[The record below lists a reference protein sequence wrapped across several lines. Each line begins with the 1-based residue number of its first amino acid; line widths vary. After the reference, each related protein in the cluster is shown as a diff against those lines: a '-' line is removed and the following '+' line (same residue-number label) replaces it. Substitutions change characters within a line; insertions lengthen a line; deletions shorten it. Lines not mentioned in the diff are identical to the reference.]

1 LHSGAGEA
9 ELILNSGTKN
19 ASYRNVQKNSDFSR
33 CSLTIGLAC
42 AALATVIAGCDRIGL
57 NQSNVPPKGMK
68 VCFQCSGSDK
78 AVCLTPGCKDGWV
91 DCPGPCLK
99 LSRGPW
105 EHMHVDGHPDTD
117 VWQRFHQVDGTSMSW
132 NQNHVGDVI
141 EMRAGMAVNIG
152 KCTVCGG
159 KGKVKCSVCDGT
171 GRVACPICEGKGF
184 VPETW
189 TAFSNPKQK
198 NPPNLIQL
206 KDGRKIYAKIETRIG
221 SRVYIRT
228 ESGKQEEF
236 LADDIVSTESGRKR

>member
-1 LHSGAGEA
+1 MRCARDEA
-9 ELILNSGTKN
+9 EFILNSGTKN
-19 ASYRNVQKNSDFSR
+19 ATNRNVQKNSDFSPR
-33 CSLTIGLAC
+33 SLAIGLTC
-42 AALATVIAGCDRIGL
+42 AALVMVMAGCDQIGL
-57 NQSNVPPKGMK
+57 KQSNAPPKGMK
-68 VCFQCSGSDK
+68 VCFQCGGSDK

-91 DCPGPCLK
+91 ECPGPCLK
-99 LSRGPW
+99 LSRGTW

-117 VWQRFHQVDGTSMSW
+117 VWQSFHQVNGTSTSW

-228 ESGKQEEF
+228 ESGKQEEL
-236 LADDIVSTESGRKR
+236 LADDIVSTGSGQKR

>member
-1 LHSGAGEA
+1 MTNHDFLYFLAAARDFFGLWPDRFH
-9 ELILNSGTKN
+9 LYLNLRENT
-19 ASYRNVQKNSDFSR
+19 
-33 CSLTIGLAC
+33 
-42 AALATVIAGCDRIGL
+42 
-57 NQSNVPPKGMK
+57 PKG
-68 VCFQCSGSDK
+68 QTRWDQQAR
-78 AVCLTPGCKDGWV
+78 AVMSRMLRRGLIEWV

-99 LSRGPW
+99 LSRGTW

-117 VWQRFHQVDGTSMSW
+117 VWQRFHQVNGTSEFW
-132 NQNHVGDVI
+132 NQNHVGEVV

-159 KGKVKCSVCDGT
+159 KAKVKCSVCGGT
-171 GRVACPICEGKGF
+171 GRLTCPICEGKGF

-206 KDGRKIYAKIETRIG
+206 KDGRTIYAKIETRIG

-228 ESGKQEEF
+228 ESGKQEEL
-236 LADDIVSTESGRKR
+236 LADDIVSTESAQKR

>member
-1 LHSGAGEA
+1 M
-9 ELILNSGTKN
+9 
-19 ASYRNVQKNSDFSR
+19 QKNSDLSR
-33 CSLTIGLAC
+33 CSLLIGLAC
-42 AALATVIAGCDRIGL
+42 AALAMLIAGCDRIGL
-57 NQSNVPPKGMK
+57 NRVEARSAPPKGMK
-68 VCFQCSGSDK
+68 VCFQCDGSDK
-78 AVCLTPGCKDGWV
+78 TVCLTPGCKDGFV

-99 LSRGPW
+99 LSRGIW
-105 EHMHVDGHPDTD
+105 EHMHVEAHPDTD
-117 VWQRFHQVDGTSMSW
+117 LWQRFHQVDGTSMSW

-152 KCTVCGG
+152 KCTVCAGR
-159 KGKVKCSVCDGT
+159 GKVKCAVCDGT

-228 ESGKQEEF
+228 ESGKQEEL
-236 LADDIVSTESGRKR
+236 LADDIVSTGSAQKR